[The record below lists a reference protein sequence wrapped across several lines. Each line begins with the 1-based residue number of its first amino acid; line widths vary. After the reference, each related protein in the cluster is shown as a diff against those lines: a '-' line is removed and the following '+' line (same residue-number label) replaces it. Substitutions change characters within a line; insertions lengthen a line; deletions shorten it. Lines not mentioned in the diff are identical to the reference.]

1 MSCAGDSPLCIRTI
15 CLTGLQ
21 AETLTLDAMFMELA
35 RFERSALQS
44 RNRLRY
50 RNGWTHFFHE
60 REKRD
65 RANSRLQLG

>member
-1 MSCAGDSPLCIRTI
+1 MRRRQPFVHRTI

-35 RFERSALQS
+35 RFERTALQS

-60 REKRD
+60 RERGD
-65 RANSRLQLG
+65 RANSRLRLG